1 MSNIFNVIRKVRAIL
16 MRNLITREGYLEK
29 NSIQPVSTKY
39 GFDRGKPIDRHF
51 IEKFIGEHKH
61 LVKGHCLEVVDDTY
75 IRMFGGKAVE
85 KADVIDIFVTKQASI
100 HGDLRDLTNV
110 VKSNTFDCI
119 IITQTLHV
127 NDDFESAIKEC
138 YRILKPG
145 GTMLATFPT
154 ISPTWN
160 LKINMWRLSVKSANY
175 VFSKYFDKSNIR
187 VKGYGSKV
195 SSLLFWTG
203 FAIEDISPSD
213 LEKQD
218 ESFPTLI
225 GIKATK

>member
-1 MSNIFNVIRKVRAIL
+1 MSIVLNIIRKIRAL
-16 MRNLITREGYLEK
+16 VMRNLISREGYFKK
-29 NSIQPVSTKY
+29 NSVRPVSTKY
-39 GFDRGKPIDRHF
+39 GFDRGKPIDRYF
-51 IEKFIGEHKH
+51 IEEFIGEYKD

-75 IRMFGGKAVE
+75 IRMFGGDAVE

-100 HGDLRDLTNV
+100 HGDLRDLTHV

-127 NDDFESAIKEC
+127 NDDFESAIREC

-160 LKINMWRLSVKSANY
+160 LKINMWRLSVKSASY
-175 VFSKYFDKSNIR
+175 IFSKYFDKSNVR
-187 VKGYGSKV
+187 VMGYGNKE

-218 ESFPTLI
+218 NLFPTLI